1 MGQLIIF
8 LFIIVVIIILLRKAL
23 SWKMIK
29 SYNFI
34 INDLKEKSALDTESA
49 VELSYAKRNMM
60 KIGLRDYRPKI
71 LVQLVINGTVGV
83 TEDGRYYLIKTDI

>member
-8 LFIIVVIIILLRKAL
+8 LFIIVVTIILLRKVV

-34 INDLKEKSALDTESA
+34 INDLKERNALDTESA
-49 VELSYAKRNMM
+49 IELSYAKRNLL
-60 KIGLRDYRPKI
+60 KLGLRDYRPKI